1 MADLLNST
9 RISFKATYVPSTIQ
23 PQERQQTGRA
33 LEKLAYLHS
42 LDVTPEE
49 LQRLRETGQAAPGL
63 LDLVDQAT
71 GEGSVTGI
79 RRYGPAVAAVPVDD
93 LAAAGRA
100 VAEIRSATSPAS
112 AAQAVAL
119 AESLA
124 YKGVLEPVGWLHL
137 ERMEMTPVGVEHG
150 ELVHS
155 VPLTPK
161 ETVNITHR
169 EWTVTTQTF
178 ETLVQDSLEGFSE
191 TGVTDKTDLAQTT
204 DTEAKHSSALDVS
217 GGMSATYNGGSYSVT
232 ASAAVDYK
240 QQSDVSESVKA
251 SVAHSVAITKH
262 ASSRTRKEHKQS
274 FRVSSVAGAEDLAVR
289 VITNPSDTHA
299 MRVDYFQLLRR
310 WKVDLIRYGL
320 RMTYDLVVPNPG
332 FDLIQKV
339 LEVASLEQQI
349 AAGHTFDVPLTA
361 ITPGTWAGYA
371 HDFDAEVDPPPV
383 DPVELVQTV
392 SLQKSIDVFTFST
405 MGFDLPDGYA
415 ATSGHFHAQVHIGD
429 GDFGSGHRAQIGLM
443 LEGSSGQFPNKDGS
457 WDVDLTAN
465 TVVGHTGQLS
475 LVYDYY
481 NVESGAVIV
490 AVTASPTPAAMAA
503 WQVRAWNQLRQ
514 ADEANYQASLQRMKD
529 RQAQLT
535 AEIGEFDSLTLR
547 KMEHEEIMRAVLTWL
562 LGPKF
567 TLMPGEIAAL
577 FEGHPDPAA
586 ATPLEMVYKP
596 ADQLTSVQWAEVI
609 QGRGELIKF
618 LHNAIEWENVLFF
631 VYPYFW
637 DHAYNWPF
645 KQFLVHPDP
654 VHREFLRSGCARVVL
669 TIRPG
674 FETAFAT
681 LLDTGDAT
689 QPPDQSSPYVTLAE
703 ETRNYAMTNYE
714 NIPPANPDHNVREL
728 LYPQQ
733 RAAWNDIQYLMLL
746 LEDSRTAHG
755 RYPTTGEG
763 LGVLQPRPQGPP
775 VPSADP
781 WGRAYQYSSPGVH
794 NDYDL
799 ASYGADGKPGGT
811 GLDSDITSWAEGSV
825 VGRWYE
831 YTPTNAL
838 DVSINT
844 ILPTKPEPA

>member
-1 MADLLNST
+1 MGDLLNST
-9 RISFKATYVPSTIQ
+9 RISFKATYVPSTIP
-23 PQERQQTGRA
+23 PQERPQTGRA
-33 LEKLAYLHS
+33 LEKLAYLRS
-42 LDVTPEE
+42 LDTTPEE

-63 LDLVDQAT
+63 LDLVGQVAGDD
-71 GEGSVTGI
+71 SVAAIG
-79 RRYGPAVAAVPVDD
+79 RYGPAVAAVPADD
-93 LAAAGRA
+93 LGAVGRA
-100 VAEIRSATSPAS
+100 VALIRSSTSPAS
-112 AAQAVAL
+112 AARAVAL

-178 ETLVQDSLEGFSE
+178 ESLVQDSLEGFSE
-191 TGVTDKTDLAQTT
+191 TGVTDKTDLSQTT

-217 GGMSATYNGGSYSVT
+217 GGMTASYNGGSYSVT

-332 FDLIQKV
+332 FDLIKKV
-339 LEVASLEQQI
+339 LELASLEQQI
-349 AAGHTFDVPLTA
+349 TAGHTFDVPLSK
-361 ITPGTWAGYA
+361 ITPSTWASYA
-371 HDFDAEVDPPPV
+371 HDFDAEVDPPPE

-392 SLQKSIDVFTFST
+392 PLQKSIDTFTFST
-405 MGFDLPDGYA
+405 MAFDLPDGYA

-457 WDVDLTAN
+457 WDIDLTKN
-465 TVVGHTGQLS
+465 TVVGHTGKLS

-481 NVESGAVIV
+481 NVESGAVI
-490 AVTASPTPAAMAA
+490 ARVTASPAQAALTA
-503 WQVRAWNQLRQ
+503 WQVLAWNQIRQ
-514 ADEANYQASLQRMKD
+514 ADEANYQAGLQRMKD

-577 FEGHPDPAA
+577 FEDYPEPP
-586 ATPLEMVYKP
+586 ATPLEKVYKP
-596 ADQLTSVQWAEVI
+596 VDQLTSTEWEEVI

-681 LLDTGDAT
+681 LLNTGDAT
-689 QPPDQSSPYVTLAE
+689 QPPDEKSPYVTLAE
-703 ETRNYAMTNYE
+703 ETRNFAMTNYE

-733 RAAWNDIQYLMLL
+733 RAAWNDIQYLILL
-746 LEDSRTAHG
+746 LEDYRSAHG
-755 RYPTTGEG
+755 RYPTTAEG
-763 LGVLQPRPQGPP
+763 LGGIQPRPQGP
-775 VPSADP
+775 VPTKDP
-781 WGRAYQYSSPGVH
+781 WGKAYNYSSPGVH

-799 ASYGADGKPGGT
+799 ASYGADGKPGGAD
-811 GLDSDITSWAEGSV
+811 LDSDITSWAEGSV

-831 YTPTNAL
+831 YTPTSAL

-844 ILPTKPEPA
+844 ILPTKPTPA

>member
-9 RISFKATYVPSTIQ
+9 RISFKATYVPLTIQ
-23 PQERQQTGRA
+23 AQDRPLTGRA
-33 LEKLAYLHS
+33 LEKLAYLRS
-42 LDVTPEE
+42 LETTPEE
-49 LQRLRETGQAAPGL
+49 LQRLREAGQAAPGL
-63 LDLVDQAT
+63 LDLV
-71 GEGSVTGI
+71 GEVAGVDSVAAIG
-79 RRYGPAVAAVPVDD
+79 RYGPAVAAVPVDD
-93 LAAAGRA
+93 LATFGQA
-100 VAEIRSATSPAS
+100 VAEIRSASSPGS
-112 AAQAVAL
+112 AARAVEL

-178 ETLVQDSLEGFSE
+178 ESLVQDSLDGFSE

-232 ASAAVDYK
+232 ANAAVGYK
-240 QQSDVSESVKA
+240 QLSELKEAVKA

-310 WKVDLIRYGL
+310 WQVDLIRYGL

-332 FDLIQKV
+332 FDLIKKV
-339 LEVASLEQQI
+339 LEVASLEQLI
-349 AAGHTFDVPLTA
+349 AAGHTFDVPLSA
-361 ITPGTWAGYA
+361 ITTSTWAGYA
-371 HDFDAEVDPPPV
+371 HDFDAEVDPPPQ
-383 DPVELVQTV
+383 DPVEQPQTV
-392 SLQKSIDVFTFST
+392 ALQKSIDAFTFST
-405 MGFDLPDGYA
+405 MAFDLPDGYA
-415 ATSGHFHAQVHIGD
+415 ATSGHFHAQVHVGD
-429 GDFGSGHRAQIGLM
+429 SDFGSGHRAQINLM
-443 LEGSSGQFPNKDGS
+443 LEGASGEFPGKDGS
-457 WDVDLTAN
+457 WDIDLTAN

-481 NVESGAVIV
+481 NVESGAVI
-490 AVTASPTPAAMAA
+490 ARVTASPTQAALAA
-503 WQVRAWNQLRQ
+503 WQVRAWNQIRQ
-514 ADEANYQASLQRMKD
+514 ADEANYQAGLQRMQD
-529 RQAQLT
+529 RQAQLA
-535 AEIGEFDSLTLR
+535 AEIGEFDALTLR

-562 LGPKF
+562 LGPAF
-567 TLMPGEIAAL
+567 TLMPGEFAAL

-596 ADQLTSVQWAEVI
+596 VDQLTPAQWADVI

-637 DHAYNWPF
+637 DHAFNWPF

-674 FETAFAT
+674 FEKPFAT

-689 QPPDQSSPYVTLAE
+689 GPPDPNSPYVTLAE

-733 RAAWNDIQYLMLL
+733 RAAWTDIQYLMLL
-746 LEDSRTAHG
+746 LEDYHMANG
-755 RYPTTGEG
+755 RYPTTAEG
-763 LGVLQPRPQGPP
+763 LTVLQPRPQGP

-781 WGRAYQYSSPGVH
+781 WGKPYHYNSPGVH

-811 GLDSDITSWAEGSV
+811 ELASDITSWAEGSV

-831 YTPTNAL
+831 YTPTSAL

-844 ILPTKPEPA
+844 ILPTKPTPA